1 MSVLANPIFSRLR
14 LFCNWDFLLCYIISV
29 SSFCWFRCR
38 TCQYLPSDWLERLLS
53 RLFVSRIYPKTRSK
67 NAFVCFR
74 FTIFVLLR
82 VFPGPMAQPICAES
96 AVKQQPTNQPCESQV
111 LAVKSLL
118 HRLQRLK
125 MHSASSQI

>member
-53 RLFVSRIYPKTRSK
+53 RLFVSRIYPNTRSK

-74 FTIFVLLR
+74 FTIFCLTACFSRPYGTAVLKVPLN
-82 VFPGPMAQPICAES
+82 S
-96 AVKQQPTNQPCESQV
+96 NQPTNLV
-111 LAVKSLL
+111 RAKF
-118 HRLQRLK
+118 
-125 MHSASSQI
+125 